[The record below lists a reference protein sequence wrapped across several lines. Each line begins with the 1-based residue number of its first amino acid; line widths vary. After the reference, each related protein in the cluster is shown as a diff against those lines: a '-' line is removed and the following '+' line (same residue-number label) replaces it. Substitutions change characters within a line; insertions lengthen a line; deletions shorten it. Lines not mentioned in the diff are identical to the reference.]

1 MMKEIKNKNWFTRH
15 PTLKWVVIIL
25 LILYLLSLYDNKK
38 DEECELTFSTYTY
51 NDGCA
56 SACSSKCF
64 NEGFPYTDAGF
75 FEPYLS
81 AEEMVDTNLYKKCTC
96 NCGGCRE

>member
-1 MMKEIKNKNWFTRH
+1 MKKEKKKSSWWI
-15 PTLKWVVIIL
+15 WVIIIL
-25 LILYLLSLYDNKK
+25 LALYFYGNYRDKW
-38 DEECELTFSTYTY
+38 EEKNCELTFNTYTY

-64 NEGFPYTDAGF
+64 NEGFPHTDAGF

-81 AEEMVDTNLYKKCTC
+81 YEDMIDTELYKRCEC

>member
-1 MMKEIKNKNWFTRH
+1 MKKWIK
-15 PTLKWVVIIL
+15 IIL
-25 LILYLLSLYDNKK
+25 IILAVLIVLNYVGEK
-38 DEECELTFSTYTY
+38 EEENCNLTFHTNTY

-64 NEGFPYTDAGF
+64 NEGLPSSNAGF

-81 AEEMVDTNLYKKCTC
+81 VEDMTDTKLYKRCEC
-96 NCGGCRE
+96 NCGGCRK

>member
-1 MMKEIKNKNWFTRH
+1 MGKKEKKSSWWI
-15 PTLKWVVIIL
+15 WVIIIL
-25 LILYLLSLYDNKK
+25 LALYFYGNYREKW
-38 DEECELTFSTYTY
+38 EEENCELTFNTYTY

-64 NEGFPYTDAGF
+64 NEGFPHTDAGF

-81 AEEMVDTNLYKKCTC
+81 YEEMTNDTLYKRCVC

>member
-1 MMKEIKNKNWFTRH
+1 MKKEEKKIPWW
-15 PTLKWVVIIL
+15 LWVII
-25 LILYLLSLYDNKK
+25 IIIALYFYGNYRDNR
-38 DEECELTFSTYTY
+38 EEENCELTFNTYTY

-64 NEGFPYTDAGF
+64 NEGFPRTDEGY

-81 AEEMVDTNLYKKCTC
+81 YEEMVDTELYKRCEC
-96 NCGGCRE
+96 DCGGCRE

>member
-1 MMKEIKNKNWFTRH
+1 MKKKKKSFWYWIIW
-15 PTLKWVVIIL
+15 VIII
-25 LILYLLSLYDNKK
+25 LILLYCYNVWRTNW
-38 DEECELTFSTYTY
+38 EEENCELTFNTYTY

-64 NEGFPYTDAGF
+64 NEGFPYRSSSY

-81 AEEMVDTNLYKKCTC
+81 YEEMIDTELYKRCEC
-96 NCGGCRE
+96 NCGGCRG

>member
-1 MMKEIKNKNWFTRH
+1 MEKKINWKRI
-15 PTLKWVVIIL
+15 LLIVIIL
-25 LILYLLSLYDNKK
+25 LILLYISNRNDNWK
-38 DEECELTFSTYTY
+38 EENCELTFNTYTY

-64 NEGFPYTDAGF
+64 NEGFPHTDAGF

-81 AEEMVDTNLYKKCTC
+81 AEEMANAELYKRCEC
-96 NCGGCRE
+96 NCGGCRSRV

>member
-1 MMKEIKNKNWFTRH
+1 MKKKREWWY
-15 PTLKWVVIIL
+15 WVLWIIIIL
-25 LILYLLSLYDNKK
+25 LILNYIGNRNEKWK
-38 DEECELTFSTYTY
+38 EENCELTFNTYTY

-64 NEGFPYTDAGF
+64 NEGFPHTDAGF

-81 AEEMVDTNLYKKCTC
+81 VEEMANTELYKRCEC
-96 NCGGCRE
+96 NCGGCRER